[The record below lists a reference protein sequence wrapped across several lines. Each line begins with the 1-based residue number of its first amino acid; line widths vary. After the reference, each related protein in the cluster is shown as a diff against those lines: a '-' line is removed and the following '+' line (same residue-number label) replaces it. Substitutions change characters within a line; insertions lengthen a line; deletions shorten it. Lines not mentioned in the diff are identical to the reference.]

1 MKEKLKWFF
10 NSFIWL
16 GVLGLIVDIIT
27 KLVIK
32 TNLVEGQR
40 NDLIPGFL
48 AITFTY
54 NEAAA
59 FGMGFDNPEVNK
71 WMYIVIALVVSAVII
86 FFFVKKF
93 DKFNKFLRAC
103 LMLIVAG
110 AIGNVIDRFIYGK
123 VVDFIDFY
131 GIWNAIFN
139 VADCCIVIGT
149 IMLIVYLI
157 IEEVKEYR
165 RKKKEE
171 PEPQG
176 KVLSKEEQ
184 ERLKRDSEPEEIEK
198 E

>member
-1 MKEKLKWFF
+1 
-10 NSFIWL
+10 
-16 GVLGLIVDIIT
+16 
-27 KLVIK
+27 
-32 TNLVEGQR
+32 
-40 NDLIPGFL
+40 
-48 AITFTY
+48 
-54 NEAAA
+54 
-59 FGMGFDNPEVNK
+59 
-71 WMYIVIALVVSAVII
+71 
-86 FFFVKKF
+86 
-93 DKFNKFLRAC
+93 
-103 LMLIVAG
+103 MLIVAG